1 MLKLIML
8 QLIIIKQS
16 CFLVGDQLRFDQES
30 IAGFIKDFVLEDSIE
45 SDSKSNLN
53 TVVECQAVF
62 GSRIPFY
69 VNEFWT
75 ARQRQ
80 VSSIHE
86 ISYRACFK
94 AQLPRFFINLLTEPG
109 NLVYDPFSGRG
120 TTAVEA
126 ALVGRRVVAND
137 INPLS
142 AILARPRL
150 TVPDLASVRHRLD
163 QIPIDKDH
171 NADFDLSMFYHPR
184 TEVEILSLKHYLQQ
198 RKAEAKE
205 DHIDN
210 WLRMVATNRL
220 TGHSSGFFSVYTL
233 PPNQAVSAESQKK
246 INQKRNQ
253 VPQYRDVKKLIVR
266 KTASLL
272 KKLQPS
278 EFENLQQAA
287 QTAIFLEHDA
297 ATTPEIKSDSVNLT
311 VTSPPFLDIVQYS
324 KDNWLRCWFNGLD
337 SKAIDKRITI
347 AKTVEAW
354 SEVMNRVFIEL
365 YRITVPGG
373 WVAFEV
379 GEVRKGKIKLE
390 EYVIPLGLNAGFNC
404 TGVIINSQTFT
415 KTANI
420 WGVDNNLCGTNTNRI
435 VLFHKSS

>member
-1 MLKLIML
+1 MRL
-8 QLIIIKQS
+8 
-16 CFLVGDQLRFDQES
+16 DQKS
-30 IAGFIKDFVLEDSIE
+30 IADFIKGFVLEENAEISFKD
-45 SDSKSNLN
+45 NLN
-53 TVVECQAVF
+53 TVVEYPAGF
-62 GSRIPFY
+62 SGRIPY
-69 VNEFWT
+69 YINEFWT

-80 VSSIHE
+80 ASSIHE

-94 AQLPRFFINLLTEPG
+94 GQLPRFFIDLLTLPEDR
-109 NLVYDPFSGRG
+109 VYDPFSGRG
-120 TTAVEA
+120 TTIIEA
-126 ALVGRRVVAND
+126 ALLGRKAIAND
-137 INPLS
+137 VNPLS
-142 AILARPRL
+142 EILSRPRL
-150 TVPDLASVRHRLD
+150 EVPTKDDISKRIAGIDFKPFRKADL
-163 QIPIDKDH
+163 
-171 NADFDLSMFYHPR
+171 DLSMFYHPE
-184 TEVEILSLKHYLQQ
+184 TEAEILSLKNYLQQ
-198 RKAEAKE
+198 RKAGGAE
-205 DHIDN
+205 DCLDR

-253 VPQYRDVKKLIVR
+253 VPQYRDVKKIIER

-278 EFENLQQAA
+278 EIENLQQAA

-297 ATTPEIKSDSVNLT
+297 ASTPEIKSGSVNLT

-337 SKAIDKRITI
+337 SKAIEKKITI

-354 SEVMNRVFIEL
+354 SEVMGRVFIEL
-365 YRITVPGG
+365 YRITAPGG

-390 EYVIPLGLNAGFNC
+390 EYVIPLGLNAGFSC

-420 WGVDNNLCGTNTNRI
+420 WGVENNLCGTNTNRI
-435 VLFHKSS
+435 VLFHKNIVAC